1 MRSKPTAL
9 AMAAA
14 LAGAAVLATSTGAV
28 AQRWHGYEYRGWGPA
43 AGIGLAAGALIGG
56 AVAAATT
63 PWYGPGYYGDYVY
76 VGNAQDPWAY
86 SAVDPYYYGGVGLS
100 YGDVAPTYGTTPR
113 YNAYAYSE
121 APADQVGYCAR
132 RYRSYDPSSGT
143 YLGNDGIRHACP

>member
-1 MRSKPTAL
+1 MRSKITAL

-14 LAGAAVLATSTGAV
+14 LAGAAVLATSTGAS
-28 AQRWHGYEYRGWGPA
+28 AQRWHGYGNRGWGPA

-63 PWYGPGYYGDYVY
+63 PWYGPGYYGDYAY
-76 VGNAQDPWAY
+76 AGNAYDPWSY
-86 SAVDPYYYGGVGLS
+86 SAADPYYYGGVAPS
-100 YGDVAPTYGTTPR
+100 YGYVAPTYGYAPG

-132 RYRSYDPSSGT
+132 RYRSYDPSTGS
-143 YLGNDGIRHACP
+143 YLGYDGIRHACP